1 MAEVISTK
9 GRVRE
14 LDYLLVATIQ
24 SKYNTKK
31 TTDELRNLA
40 NKLREVPNLVLLNL
54 KENYA

>member
-1 MAEVISTK
+1 MAIISTK